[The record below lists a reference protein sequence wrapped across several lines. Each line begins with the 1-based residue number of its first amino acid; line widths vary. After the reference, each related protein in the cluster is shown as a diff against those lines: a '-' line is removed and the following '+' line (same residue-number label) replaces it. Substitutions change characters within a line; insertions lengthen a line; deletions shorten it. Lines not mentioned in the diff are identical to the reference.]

1 MMKLTIS
8 TRLLG
13 LGCMGGMAAIVA
25 GMIGLNT
32 ASVLVDLNEKAQKLS
47 TAQYHFMECDMKHD
61 AIRGTVVA
69 SILAAVTNDH
79 AAMPEL
85 RKTFEDDADG
95 FRDNLVKARAI
106 PVPDDAH
113 EALAA
118 IAPELANYLRASDEI
133 ITLAGTDANAAQ
145 ARFGA
150 FDAAFLR
157 LQAAN
162 DNVAK
167 VLDKE
172 VQAAEADALAHD
184 ATARGTIIIGMI
196 LCVLVLVAASWLISR
211 SIRLP
216 IERIRN
222 AMDRLSS
229 GDKAV
234 EIPDTERVDEIG
246 QMARSVLVFK
256 QTALAADRLAA
267 EAEAERARATEAQAA
282 QRTLEERRH
291 KEAEVEQESRR
302 RAQEERT
309 AALVSLGRSFD
320 TKVRALLGQVD
331 NQATSLDSAALSMN
345 DIASETNRQAG
356 EVSSAALQAST
367 NVQAV
372 ASATEELA
380 SSGGEIARQVLS
392 SSRMASDA
400 VTETDRTNDTIE
412 GLAAEATRIGDV
424 VKLITRIAAQTN
436 LLALNATIEA
446 ARAGEAGKGFGVVAS
461 EVKNLATQTAKATD
475 EIAAQILGIQTSTTA
490 AVDAIRRISRTITEI
505 SKISTS
511 IAAAVEEQSA
521 ATAEIS
527 RNIQQVASGTG
538 QVSRSITSV
547 SSSAGESGRMAQLV
561 QAASTTLNAQ
571 SRNLQGEIATFL
583 EALRAA

>member
-1 MMKLTIS
+1 MKITIS
-8 TRLLG
+8 ARLLG
-13 LGCMGGMAAIVA
+13 LGFMGGLAVILA
-25 GMIGLNT
+25 GVIGLNT
-32 ASVLVDLNEKAQKLS
+32 ASVLAEMGEKAANLS
-47 TAQYHFMECDMKHD
+47 TAQFHFMTCDMKHD

-79 AAMPEL
+79 AALPGL
-85 RKTFEDDADG
+85 RKTFEEDADA
-95 FRDNLVKARAI
+95 FRDNLAKARAI
-106 PVPDDAH
+106 EIPDDAH
-113 EALAA
+113 QALSA

-133 ITLAGTDANAAQ
+133 IGLAASDAAAAQ

-150 FDAAFLR
+150 FDAAFQR

-162 DNVAK
+162 DNVAR

-172 VQAAEADALAHD
+172 VETAQADALAHD
-184 ATARGTIIIGMI
+184 ASARNTILAGMA
-196 LCVLVLVAASWLISR
+196 LCVVVLLAASWLVAR
-211 SIRLP
+211 SINLP
-216 IERIRN
+216 IGRIRN
-222 AMDRLSS
+222 AMERLSR
-229 GDKAV
+229 GDKGV
-234 EIPDTERVDEIG
+234 EISDTQRTDEIG
-246 QMARSVLVFK
+246 QMAGAVLVFK
-256 QTALAADRLAA
+256 ETAIAADRLAA
-267 EAEAERARATEAQAA
+267 EAEAERSRAADAEAA
-282 QRTLEERRH
+282 QRALEERRRV
-291 KEAEVEQESRR
+291 EAEAEQESRR

-309 AALVSLGRSFD
+309 QALVTLGRTFD
-320 TKVRALLGQVD
+320 TRVRALLGQVD
-331 NQATSLDSAALSMN
+331 SEASALDSAALSMN
-345 DIASETNRQAG
+345 GIASETNRQAG

-571 SRNLQGEIATFL
+571 SRNLQGEIASFL